1 MLLKQLAEVAEDI
14 RSRLKVAGLLSCFAD
29 EEWMRSQCHPA
40 EWEDYEAFRR
50 AYNREVLLSRD
61 PAAILFSNPGEYD
74 WQTPIVAERIRQRF
88 DLHGDVHA
96 LFANPHT
103 RHLVELT
110 VAQQRRSEMLE
121 RASPSARQKYAS
133 RNAIFDHLRA
143 EELADR
149 RGIISRVRKRLGST
163 RPSAESVSR
172 VVLGEVYERALG
184 AALPG
189 PPDSSSALI
198 VRLSDD
204 WLLAMQPGVRIE
216 SGAADG
222 KLIIQFF
229 LHQSLPE
236 TAKASFPS
244 DDDLIFY
251 RLAMP
256 DAFSAHSAFQGK
268 PELML
273 ACAAWTEVGVL
284 TLQALRERGPI
295 SPVTPI

>member
-1 MLLKQLAEVAEDI
+1 MLLTQLAEVAEDI

-29 EEWMRSQCHPA
+29 EEWMRSQSQPP

-74 WQTPIVAERIRQRF
+74 WQTPLVAERIRQRF
-88 DLHGDVHA
+88 ELHGDVHA
-96 LFANPHT
+96 LFANAHT

-110 VAQQRRSEMLE
+110 VAQQRLSEVLE
-121 RASPSARQKYAS
+121 RASPSARRQYAS
-133 RNAIFDHLRA
+133 RNAIFDDLRA

-149 RGIISRVRKRLGST
+149 QGIISRVRKRLGST
-163 RPSAESVSR
+163 RLSAGSVSR
-172 VVLGEVYERALG
+172 VLLGAVYERAFG
-184 AALPG
+184 AEWPG
-189 PPDSSSALI
+189 SPDSSSALI

-222 KLIIQFF
+222 KFIIQFF
-229 LHQSLPE
+229 LRQSLPE
-236 TAKASFPS
+236 TSKAPFPS

-251 RLAMP
+251 RLALP
-256 DAFSAHSAFQGK
+256 DAFSAYSAFQGK
-268 PELML
+268 SELMHV
-273 ACAAWTEVGVL
+273 CAAWIEAGAL
-284 TLQALRERGPI
+284 TLLALGERGPI
-295 SPVTPI
+295 SPVTAI